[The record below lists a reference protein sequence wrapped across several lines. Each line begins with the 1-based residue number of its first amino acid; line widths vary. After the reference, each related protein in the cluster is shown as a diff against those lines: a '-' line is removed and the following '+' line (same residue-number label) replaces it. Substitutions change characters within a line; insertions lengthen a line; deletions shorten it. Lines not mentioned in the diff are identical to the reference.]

1 MTTDSW
7 KKQKS
12 IVILSVL
19 VMLGAMLLLSG
30 CTTQPAGTP
39 TATPT
44 ATPMPTTAVPT
55 TTVPINMTDFDVYN
69 ETANNT
75 TATIPLGSGGL
86 MVRLAEN
93 PSTGY
98 SWNATVTSGL
108 TIVDDAFEQNP
119 ASQGM
124 AGAPGTHY
132 WILSGTAA
140 GQQKFSA
147 IYMRPWENVT
157 GTEDT
162 FVLNILVE

>member
-86 MVRLAEN
+86 MVRLIEN

-140 GQQKFSA
+140 GQQKFS
-147 IYMRPWENVT
+147 
-157 GTEDT
+157 
-162 FVLNILVE
+162 